1 MEQALPYRWD
11 LLLRYRFIECIAL
24 WEGRL
29 TTRHLV
35 ETFGIGRQQASK
47 DINTYNRSVAP
58 DNLRYDKFLKG
69 YEPNA
74 HFKPTVTQGLAEE
87 YLQLLANR
95 SELHRTFSSV
105 ALPHANTEVLE
116 PPIRPVSPELLRPLL
131 QAAREQQRLEVDY
144 VSLNNPSREG
154 RIIAPHT
161 LVWTGLRW
169 HVRGWCEQNQG
180 FRDFV
185 LSRFRGIPE
194 LLGEATQHSD
204 DDHDWHKTIELVL
217 KPDPRLSDAQQDVVA
232 TDFGMTDGYLNVHV
246 RARLA
251 NYLLQLLNV
260 HTGDPLTD
268 PKAQQVVI
276 ANRTAVAAWLF

>member
-74 HFKPTVTQGLAEE
+74 HFKPTVTRGLAEE

-95 SELHRTFSSV
+95 SELHRTFSSL
-105 ALPHANTEVLE
+105 ALPQGNTEVLE
-116 PPIRPVSPELLRPLL
+116 PPIRPVAPELLRPLL

-144 VSLNNPSREG
+144 VSLNNPNREG

-169 HVRGWCEQNQG
+169 HVRGWCEKNQG

-194 LLGEATQHSD
+194 LLGSATQCSD
-204 DDHDWHKTIELVL
+204 DDQDWHRTIELTL
-217 KPDPRLSDAQQDVVA
+217 KPDPRLSQTQQEVVA
-232 TDFGMTDGYLNVHV
+232 TDFAMNEGQLQVHV

-251 NYLLQLLNV
+251 SYLLQLLNI
-260 HTGDPLTD
+260 HAGEPLSD
-268 PKAQQVVI
+268 PKAQQVI
-276 ANRTAVAAWLF
+276 IDNRADVEDWLF

>member
-1 MEQALPYRWD
+1 
-11 LLLRYRFIECIAL
+11 
-24 WEGRL
+24 
-29 TTRHLV
+29 
-35 ETFGIGRQQASK
+35 
-47 DINTYNRSVAP
+47 
-58 DNLRYDKFLKG
+58 
-69 YEPNA
+69 
-74 HFKPTVTQGLAEE
+74 
-87 YLQLLANR
+87 
-95 SELHRTFSSV
+95 
-105 ALPHANTEVLE
+105 LE

-194 LLGEATQHSD
+194 LLGAATQHSD
-204 DDHDWHKTIELVL
+204 DDHDWHKTIELIL

-232 TDFGMTDGYLNVHV
+232 TDFGMNDGYLNIHV

-251 NYLLQLLNV
+251 NYLLQLLNIQ
-260 HTGDPLTD
+260 TGAPLAD
-268 PKAQQVVI
+268 PKAQQVII
-276 ANRTAVAAWLF
+276 ANRTDVEEWLF